1 MDIERLRSIIAR
13 CEWTFAK
20 TMPFAPH
27 EYIVKEKCPLTTEE
41 FEYFVNMQREH
52 GVKERWGKYNNLYL
66 YIDDYKY
73 WTMGAPLEETTV
85 INRAKASAVNDVHQL
100 YEGINKEN
108 TTMSYVDEYIHKHLG
123 LKDDNKGFN
132 IELINGRLKEIFDCI
147 GHLERI
153 RNNYACEVMQEWSQR
168 LSADF
173 PDCKKVEDI
182 RPGDVIYTGITIPY
196 KDIPDAIAVR
206 IQMEKRSLYYG
217 LTYMP
222 TMKEKRA
229 ELQEAMSFVNS
240 DGGFIKGSDW
250 LFYKYISFKEG
261 YEELRKLIVRMF
273 NYINKIPQAVL
284 DVALFPYPIT
294 LLGEYEGKEVYG
306 YSASYDDGRG
316 IGLQHV
322 IVYNGEKA
330 EIVYEND
337 NKGLS
342 TFFQ

>member
-1 MDIERLRSIIAR
+1 
-13 CEWTFAK
+13 
-20 TMPFAPH
+20 
-27 EYIVKEKCPLTTEE
+27 
-41 FEYFVNMQREH
+41 
-52 GVKERWGKYNNLYL
+52 
-66 YIDDYKY
+66 
-73 WTMGAPLEETTV
+73 MGAPIEETTV

-100 YEGINKEN
+100 YEGINKED
-108 TTMSYVDEYIHKHLG
+108 TTMNYVDEYIHKQLD

-132 IELINGRLKEIFDCI
+132 IELINGRLKEIFDCVS
-147 GHLERI
+147 HLERI
-153 RNNYACEVMQEWSQR
+153 RNNYAGEVMQEWSQR
-168 LSADF
+168 ISADF
-173 PDCKKVEDI
+173 PECKKVEDI
-182 RPGDVIYTGITIPY
+182 HIGDVIYTGITIPY
-196 KDIPDAIAVR
+196 KDISDAIAIR

-222 TMKEKRA
+222 AMKEKRA
-229 ELQEAMSFVNS
+229 ELQEAMSFINS
-240 DGGFIKGSDW
+240 DGDFIKGSDW